1 MKVFNHIIAALF
13 PKTCAVC
20 GAIIGENESLCDYC
34 YEMIERTSVDNRC
47 FKCGLP
53 KKHCACSK
61 YIFRFSGCT
70 APFYY
75 SEFSKKAMFIFKFR
89 KRSELSEMFAR
100 YMALSV
106 NETFYGVD
114 FDLIAYVPMDKQ
126 SKFKRG
132 YNQSEVLA
140 KELSKILK
148 LPIAWNLLSARKKKY
163 SQHTLPNKKRHDNVK
178 DKYYCNHR
186 VDGKTILLVDDI
198 KTTGATL
205 DECSLQLL
213 RSGAERVYCV
223 TGLITVH
230 RKKKKESDLKLREPI
245 KRKDK

>member
-1 MKVFNHIIAALF
+1 MKAFKWIVSAFF

-20 GAIIGENESLCDYC
+20 GSIINEDESLCDYC
-34 YEMIERTSVDNRC
+34 YEMIERTAADKRC

-53 KKHCACSK
+53 KKNCECSK

-75 SEFSKKAMFIFKFR
+75 GNFSKKAMFIFKFR
-89 KRSELSEMFAR
+89 KRSELGEMFAR

-106 NETFYGVD
+106 NESFYGVD
-114 FDLIAYVPMDKQ
+114 FDLIACVPMDKL

-132 YNQSEVLA
+132 YNQSEILA
-140 KELSKILK
+140 YELSKILDI
-148 LPIAWNLLSARKKKY
+148 PFAWNLLGARKKKY
-163 SQHTLPNKKRHDNVK
+163 SQHTLPNRERHNNVK
-178 DKYYCNHR
+178 DKYVCNKR
-186 VDGKTILLVDDI
+186 IDGKTILLVDDI

-205 DECSLQLL
+205 DECSVQLL

-223 TGLITVH
+223 TSLITVH
-230 RKKKKESDLKLREPI
+230 EKEKKESVNN
-245 KRKDK
+245 KRKEKIKYGC